1 MRIPGETAPPAAPQ
15 KDRRPLFPLSLRT
28 HLILISIVLTT
39 GPVVIFG
46 LYQAHK
52 IRATQ
57 IESLESRYRTTAT
70 SIAREIDFFISDA
83 TDNLQVLASAISEA
97 KGLDARGLE
106 AHVRRAL
113 DTRTI
118 DHIAVMTRSARSI
131 VNVTRA
137 GRLPVGTDYRDRP
150 YIRSVIAARG
160 PQLSAPLMGR
170 VSRRPEVFIG
180 VPVLDRGG
188 ALKAILVGGLD
199 MTELRQRHLSEF
211 TKMEPQSRILLLDA
225 TGRPVVTSD
234 RTLQEVFAASGDA
247 RITPQGWEGDPR
259 LLAWTDE
266 QRHLMVGARASLETW
281 KWIVLSGIPEAHIR
295 EAMATPIR
303 RLGYAS
309 LWLLLACA
317 IASPFVARIMSAP
330 ILALQRQAKRIANGA
345 LGEQVSLAPHP
356 PGELVDLSST
366 FNTMSARLARK
377 YREAEAFT
385 EISLQLSSS
394 LDPQMV
400 FLTIAHWAKE
410 LCSSDLA
417 AFAPYDPVR
426 RVATITACVGA
437 RTDALR
443 NYEIIPG
450 SGADGRVLETGELFV
465 TDDYFS
471 DPLVSQDC
479 AELARA
485 EGFVA
490 KLAVPVRSRNR
501 TIGVLWVI
509 NRRPVP
515 FTPQHQEIL
524 QKLATHASVALE
536 NARLHRETQDRVSET
551 ETLLAVGEA
560 VSSTLDLQELL
571 RRGARELARAV
582 YADTAG
588 AYLVAPTGQE
598 LYPFAGYHLPKEQ
611 LEYLRTTAIPIHWN
625 RFVLEAFTTRR
636 AAFSSDVLID
646 PRFGETVRLFSIR
659 AVVMV
664 PFMSKEEI
672 TGCLFG
678 IWWNHPHTPT
688 PRDLELAEGIGR
700 QLALAVENSR
710 LHKESL
716 DRAEALAVSE
726 DRYRRLAEG
735 AKDIIF
741 AKNAEGRFTY
751 LNPRVEEVLGYRPE
765 ELLGRPAIAYV
776 VPRDHKLVKESF
788 AKTMRGESDFDVFEI
803 DVIKKDGSTVPL
815 EVAAS
820 AIYDAEGRVIGR
832 QEIARDLT
840 ERRRLEE
847 EVRERKRLEEINQF
861 KSQFLANMSHELRTP
876 LNSVI
881 GFSEILQDPRF
892 GPLTEKQVRFANNIL
907 LSGRH
912 LLALIEDILDLA
924 KIEAGKMRLH
934 LAPFEVARAISEA
947 CSIIQHQADAK
958 QQSLT
963 TTVDP
968 AAGFCIA
975 DHQRLHQILLN
986 LLHNAIKFTP
996 DGGQITVSARRA
1008 RDPEREVRGVPDT
1021 TSPLA
1026 PSTSHS
1032 SDFIEIAVI
1041 DTGIGVSQNDLPR
1054 LFREFEQLE
1063 PFDTKNHE
1071 GTGLGLALCRRLVEL
1086 HGGKIWASSA
1096 GEGRGSTFTFTIP
1109 AAIPTD
1115 GPGDA

>member
-1 MRIPGETAPPAAPQ
+1 MSVSSTSAPPTAPEMKA
-15 KDRRPLFPLSLRT
+15 KRSLFPLSLRT

-52 IRATQ
+52 IRSAQ
-57 IESLESRYRTTAT
+57 IESLGSRYRTTAT

-83 TDNLQVLASAISEA
+83 TDNLQVLAGAISEA
-97 KGLDARGLE
+97 KRLHPRDLE

-118 DHIAVMTRSARSI
+118 DHITVMTRSARSI

-137 GRLPVGTDYRDRP
+137 GRLPVGTDYSDRP

-180 VPVLDRGG
+180 VPVLDRRGV
-188 ALKAILVGGLD
+188 LKAILVGGLD

-211 TKMEPQSRILLLDA
+211 AKMEPRSRTLLLDA

-259 LLAWTDE
+259 LLTWTDE

-281 KWIVLSGIPEAHIR
+281 KWIVLSGIPEEHIR
-295 EAMATPIR
+295 EALARPIQ
-303 RLGYAS
+303 RLGAAA

-330 ILALQRQAKRIANGA
+330 ILALQHQATRIADGA
-345 LGEQVSLAPHP
+345 LGEQVSFAAHP
-356 PGELVDLSST
+356 PRELVELSST
-366 FNTMSARLARK
+366 LNTMSAQLARK
-377 YREAEAFT
+377 YREA
-385 EISLQLSSS
+385 
-394 LDPQMV
+394 
-400 FLTIAHWAKE
+400 
-410 LCSSDLA
+410 
-417 AFAPYDPVR
+417 
-426 RVATITACVGA
+426 
-437 RTDALR
+437 
-443 NYEIIPG
+443 
-450 SGADGRVLETGELFV
+450 
-465 TDDYFS
+465 
-471 DPLVSQDC
+471 
-479 AELARA
+479 
-485 EGFVA
+485 
-490 KLAVPVRSRNR
+490 
-501 TIGVLWVI
+501 
-509 NRRPVP
+509 
-515 FTPQHQEIL
+515 
-524 QKLATHASVALE
+524 
-536 NARLHRETQDRVSET
+536 QDRVRET

-582 YADTAG
+582 YADTTG
-588 AYLVAPTGQE
+588 AYLVSPTRQE
-598 LYPFAGYHLPKEQ
+598 LYPFAGYHLPKEH

-625 RFVLEAFTTRR
+625 RFVLEAFSTRR
-636 AAFSSDVLID
+636 AVFSPDCQLD
-646 PRFGETVRLFSIR
+646 PRFDENVKLFSVR

-664 PFMSKEEI
+664 PFMAKEAI

-678 IWWNHPHTPT
+678 IWWDQSHTPT
-688 PRDLELAEGIGR
+688 SRELELAEGIGR

-716 DRAEALAVSE
+716 DRAEALAQSE
-726 DRYRRLAEG
+726 DRYRSLAEG

-741 AKNAEGRFTY
+741 TKNAEGRFTY

-776 VPRDHKLVKESF
+776 VPRDHELVKESF
-788 AKTMRGESDFDVFEI
+788 AKTMRGESAFDVFEI

-820 AIYDAEGRVIGR
+820 AIYDAERRVIGR

-847 EVRERKRLEEINQF
+847 EVRERKRLEEINRF

-892 GPLTEKQVRFANNIL
+892 GPLTEKQARFANNIL

-934 LAPFEVARAISEA
+934 LAPFEVALAISEA
-947 CSIIQHQADAK
+947 RNIIQHQADAK
-958 QQSLT
+958 QQSIAI
-963 TTVDP
+963 TVDQ
-968 AAGFCIA
+968 AVGFCIA
-975 DHQRLHQILLN
+975 DQQRLHQILLN

-996 DGGQITVSARRA
+996 DGGQITVSASRV
-1008 RDPEREVRGVPDT
+1008 RDPEREVSGVPDT

-1026 PSTSHS
+1026 PRPSHS
-1032 SDFIEIAVI
+1032 SDVIEIAVT
-1041 DTGIGVSQNDLPR
+1041 DTGIGVSQDDLPR

-1063 PFDTKNHE
+1063 PFDTKHHE
-1071 GTGLGLALCRRLVEL
+1071 GTGLGLALCKRLVEL